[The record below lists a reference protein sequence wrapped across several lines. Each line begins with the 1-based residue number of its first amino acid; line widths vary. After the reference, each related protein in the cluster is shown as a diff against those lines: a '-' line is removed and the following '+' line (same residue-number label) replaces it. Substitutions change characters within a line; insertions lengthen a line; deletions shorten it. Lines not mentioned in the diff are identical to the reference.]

1 MDKQRIS
8 RVIGLMQQMHL
19 SQTLI
24 SSPASVFYLTGKWIY
39 PGERMLAVL
48 LKDNGEIKLFAN
60 RLFAL
65 NGTIDIPLVEYDDTE
80 DCVALLADTLS
91 SGYVGIDKDLPSRF
105 TIRLIEKRSDIK
117 PIIGSPCVDGAR
129 LCKDYNEIDLMR
141 ESSLKNDEAIQK
153 TS

>member
-24 SSPASVFYLTGKWIY
+24 SSPASVFYRRGKWIY

-80 DCVALLADTLS
+80 DCVALLADTL
-91 SGYVGIDKDLPSRF
+91 
-105 TIRLIEKRSDIK
+105 
-117 PIIGSPCVDGAR
+117 
-129 LCKDYNEIDLMR
+129 
-141 ESSLKNDEAIQK
+141 
-153 TS
+153 